1 MGGNMDYKSLEK
13 DQLKGIVEDMAEA
26 KDFELPKGYHLM
38 GVDKLSTLAE
48 EVEAYQPQ
56 ETETLK
62 KVDDGL
68 TIKGNS
74 TMKERILADERVTVY
89 IPEDQISKTNYVDIL
104 LNGVHFVY
112 AREKEYQM
120 PKCIADIWYNAV
132 REERK
137 ARKKMST
144 QVTI

>member
-1 MGGNMDYKSLEK
+1 MDYKTLEK
-13 DQLKGIVEDMAEA
+13 EQLKDIVTALAEG
-26 KDFELPKGYHLM
+26 KDYDLPKGWHLM
-38 GVDKLSTLAE
+38 GVEKLAE
-48 EVEAYQPQ
+48 LAEGIEAYQP
-56 ETETLK
+56 EPTETQE
-62 KVDDGL
+62 KVEGL

-74 TMKERILADERVTVY
+74 TMKERILADEKVTVY

-104 LNGVHFVY
+104 LNGVHFIY
-112 AREKEYQM
+112 AREQEYQM
-120 PKCIADIWYNAV
+120 PKCIADIWFNAV